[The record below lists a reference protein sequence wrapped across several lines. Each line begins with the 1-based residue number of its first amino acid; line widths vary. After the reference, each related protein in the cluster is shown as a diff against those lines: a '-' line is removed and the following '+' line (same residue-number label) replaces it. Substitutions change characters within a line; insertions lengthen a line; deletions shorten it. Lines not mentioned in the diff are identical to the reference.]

1 MNTFVKPPVL
11 RKYRWLWFSD
21 VLRYYMH
28 EANISTDELASKCGI
43 KPYLIRKVLAT
54 DENLGSEY
62 IPFTL
67 PIVLGIGLELAPSE
81 IHFFLEAT
89 GYVLANPG
97 EPRNDTL
104 AAIIDLPY
112 PKTVE
117 ECSSFME
124 AGYKR
129 LTDFDIYIPRELNK
143 YRRHTR

>member
-1 MNTFVKPPVL
+1 
-11 RKYRWLWFSD
+11 
-21 VLRYYMH
+21 MH

-117 ECSSFME
+117 RATS
-124 AGYKR
+124 ALLI
-129 LTDFDIYIPRELNK
+129 LTFTSQGNSTNIGGIQDDHHY
-143 YRRHTR
+143 